1 MLLYEDRTDIRGAGM
16 AANKK
21 ILLIDD
27 ERVLH
32 IMLRSVFAT
41 HGIDVI
47 SAYTGEEGI
56 ERVINEKPDMVIL
69 DVILPTIKGR
79 EVCRRLK
86 AMEVS
91 ANIPVMFLTA
101 KDSEDDIEAEMSLGA
116 ITHVNKPIN
125 SMALL
130 REIKKILGGG

>member
-1 MLLYEDRTDIRGAGM
+1 M

-101 KDSEDDIEAEMSLGA
+101 KDSDDDIEAELSLGA

>member
-1 MLLYEDRTDIRGAGM
+1 MSV
-16 AANKK
+16 NKK

-32 IMLRSVFAT
+32 MMLRSVFAT

-56 ERVINEKPDMVIL
+56 EKVINEKPDMVIL

-86 AMEVS
+86 AMESS

-101 KDSEDDIEAEMSLGA
+101 KDSDDDIEAELSLRA
-116 ITHVNKPIN
+116 ISHVNKPIN